1 MQQWARDQADRL
13 TVLVGDCLP
22 GEQLTEDELVGCCWD
37 DAGVVF
43 AVDDGSAAVAAVTR
57 GDVGFI
63 RLLAV
68 APHVRRLGH
77 GRDLVAAAE
86 AWARDAGCRTMVPG
100 PSAPFYLWPGVDVQ
114 WTAALALFEAAGYQ
128 PSGAELNM
136 SCPTS
141 YRTEPPA
148 GVVIDRV
155 IEDAD
160 AAAAAEFCAAA
171 FPHWVPELERGI
183 EHAACLL
190 ARVGDTGEV
199 AGFCCHSVNRAGWVG
214 PMATDPR
221 RQGQGIGA
229 ALLAA
234 ACKDLRAAGH
244 ADAEIA
250 WVGPVGFYA
259 KTAGATVSRVF
270 RTLVKPLA

>member
-1 MQQWARDQADRL
+1 VA
-13 TVLVGDCLP
+13 DCLP

-37 DAGVVF
+37 DAGAVL

-77 GRDLVAAAE
+77 GRSLVTAAE
-86 AWARDAGCRTMVPG
+86 DWARDAGCRTMVPG

-114 WTAALALFEAAGYQ
+114 WTAALALFEAAGYR

-141 YRTEPPA
+141 YRAEPPA
-148 GVVIDRV
+148 GVVIERV
-155 IEDAD
+155 IEDGD
-160 AAAAAEFCAAA
+160 ATAAAEFCAAV
-171 FPHWVPELERGI
+171 FPHWVAELERAI

-190 ARVGDTGEV
+190 ARVGEAGEV

-229 ALLAA
+229 ALLSV
-234 ACKDLRAAGH
+234 ACRDLRAAGH

-259 KTAGATVSRVF
+259 NTAGATVSRVF